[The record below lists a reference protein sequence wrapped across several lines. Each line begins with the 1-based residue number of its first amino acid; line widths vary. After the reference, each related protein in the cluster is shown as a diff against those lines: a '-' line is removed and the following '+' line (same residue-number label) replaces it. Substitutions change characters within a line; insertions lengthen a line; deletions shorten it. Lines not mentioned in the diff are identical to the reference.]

1 MTGRSPSKVHWR
13 SLKVSPLSYFI
24 MRQSGFHGFQW
35 FLIWPKSGC
44 SWQCWLRW
52 RGRDAVDEVW
62 KILWVYPPWKVKMN
76 FWDPKTKSANKWRP
90 FGLPNH
96 NADRQDS
103 ALVGMVFKKIRTI
116 YTYNLWDIHAIVLQ
130 LTYCMCFMRYPLCYQ
145 LCIMAP
151 TTRATQGNP
160 RIRGRCACEVSI
172 QQSIESAGPITP
184 GVWRCSKLMAS
195 GIPK

>member
-1 MTGRSPSKVHWR
+1 M
-13 SLKVSPLSYFI
+13 
-24 MRQSGFHGFQW
+24 
-35 FLIWPKSGC
+35 
-44 SWQCWLRW
+44 
-52 RGRDAVDEVW
+52 
-62 KILWVYPPWKVKMN
+62 
-76 FWDPKTKSANKWRP
+76 
-90 FGLPNH
+90 
-96 NADRQDS
+96 
-103 ALVGMVFKKIRTI
+103 
-116 YTYNLWDIHAIVLQ
+116 VLQ

-195 GIPK
+195 GIPKQPPNPLIWEYPWLPAWWLMSLSRPSKLQPIRPLDQTIGGLLFGGRSIYFTKYIEINRCKLLEASELSVAFIITCSFSVCHSIV

>member
-1 MTGRSPSKVHWR
+1 MDPVPGNKYGSLSSDALSLKKGRWLHHDRKVTFQGP
-13 SLKVSPLSYFI
+13 LKVSPLSYFI

-103 ALVGMVFKKIRTI
+103 ALVGMVLKKKEQYIHII
-116 YTYNLWDIHAIVLQ
+116 YEISMLWCYNWPTVCVSWDIH
-130 LTYCMCFMRYPLCYQ
+130 C
-145 LCIMAP
+145 
-151 TTRATQGNP
+151 ATSFVSWLRPPGPP
-160 RIRGRCACEVSI
+160 RETL
-172 QQSIESAGPITP
+172 ESGEDVP
-184 GVWRCSKLMAS
+184 VK
-195 GIPK
+195 